1 MTAAAV
7 RKTSQENIH
16 LEGKSAYFTTLFS
29 LSGKKLS
36 AQVQSE
42 PEFVGFFFYKNLF
55 TYYLP
60 GARGHLMKDTQAG
73 DLNR

>member
-16 LEGKSAYFTTLFS
+16 LEGKSAYFTSAFS
-29 LSGKKLS
+29 LSGEKIS
-36 AQVQSE
+36 AQVQS
-42 PEFVGFFFYKNLF
+42 FFKKGLF
-55 TYYLP
+55 TYNLP

>member
-29 LSGKKLS
+29 LWGGKLS

-42 PEFVGFFFYKNLF
+42 AELLFFFTK
-55 TYYLP
+55 TCLP
-60 GARGHLMKDTQAG
+60 TICLEPEDI
-73 DLNR
+73 

>member
-7 RKTSQENIH
+7 RKTSQENLH

-36 AQVQSE
+36 AQVHSE
-42 PEFVGFFFYKNLF
+42 TQFFFFFYKNLF

-60 GARGHLMKDTQAG
+60 GARGHLMKDTRAG